1 MAELLLGKGY
11 CVAGTSRD
19 PDAALASLPPP
30 LKDAVEITVVD
41 LRSTESIAALVH
53 RVRPTEIYNFAAF
66 STGRGMFDDPVAM
79 GDVNGLS
86 VARMLEAIRST
97 DPAIRFCQASS
108 SEMFGATTESPQR
121 EDTPFRPRS
130 PYGAAKLFAH
140 NLVSMARTRD
150 GLFACSAILFNHESE
165 RRSPE
170 FVTRKVTRAAAA
182 VCLGLQ
188 SQVELGDL
196 GARRDWGHSADAVR
210 AMWLML
216 QADTADDFVVATGI
230 PHSVGDLCSVA
241 FGHLGLDW
249 RQHVQSRLDQAR
261 APDHTQLVG
270 DAARARERL
279 GWAPSIAFDDMIRGM
294 VDHDL
299 RQLKKD
305 ISQARTGKS

>member
-108 SEMFGATTESPQR
+108 SEMFGATAGRPQR
-121 EDTPFRPRS
+121 EDTPVRPR
-130 PYGAAKLFAH
+130 G
-140 NLVSMARTRD
+140 R
-150 GLFACSAILFNHESE
+150 
-165 RRSPE
+165 
-170 FVTRKVTRAAAA
+170 
-182 VCLGLQ
+182 
-188 SQVELGDL
+188 
-196 GARRDWGHSADAVR
+196 
-210 AMWLML
+210 
-216 QADTADDFVVATGI
+216 
-230 PHSVGDLCSVA
+230 
-241 FGHLGLDW
+241 
-249 RQHVQSRLDQAR
+249 
-261 APDHTQLVG
+261 
-270 DAARARERL
+270 
-279 GWAPSIAFDDMIRGM
+279 
-294 VDHDL
+294 
-299 RQLKKD
+299 
-305 ISQARTGKS
+305 